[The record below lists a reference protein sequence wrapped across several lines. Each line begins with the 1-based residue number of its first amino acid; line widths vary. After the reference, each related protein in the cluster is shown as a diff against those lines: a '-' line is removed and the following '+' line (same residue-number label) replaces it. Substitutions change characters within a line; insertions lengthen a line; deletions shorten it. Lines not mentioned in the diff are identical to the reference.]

1 MDIRSEKNDR
11 TNSISEGK
19 DRTNA
24 RNDRID
30 ERNNRTDNRNNQTE
44 CGIIE

>member
-11 TNSISEGK
+11 MNSISEGK

-30 ERNNRTDNRNNQTE
+30 ERNNRIDNRNNQTE